1 MGKGIFHTVTT
12 SKMYHPSI
20 QVLGL
25 QKGLAHIDNTF
36 EHIL

>member
-1 MGKGIFHTVTT
+1 MGIGIFHTVTT

-25 QKGLAHIDNTF
+25 QKGLVHIDNTF
-36 EHIL
+36 EHIV